1 MTREDVMAEAELCA
15 MTYASRHG
23 IDRAGRD
30 CFDVERDTRV
40 HLAEAAWD
48 AGLEAGYA
56 KGFGDALSD
65 LFDWLDERIR
75 EVGE

>member
-1 MTREDVMAEAELCA
+1 MTRGDIMAEAELCA
-15 MTYASRHG
+15 MAYASRHG

-40 HLAEAAWD
+40 HLAGAAWD
-48 AGLEAGYA
+48 AGLEAGYR
-56 KGFGDALSD
+56 KGYEDALSD
-65 LFDWLDERIR
+65 LFDWLDSRIR